1 MHFYRTFYLMPH
13 HKPTRMSTTIAFG
26 APFRSLQPASVTDIL
41 TGACLRNARS
51 PAITRTGS
59 RMSRGARRRW
69 KREWI
74 DVRMI
79 ARIQGRID
87 SVSEIAAIISVGDIS
102 YEVLTPAVDIAHL
115 QKHIGQRIS
124 FVTLHYLEGNASF
137 GQLAPRLIGFIRQ
150 QDKDFFEQFIT
161 VKGIGPR
168 RALRALTQSVERIA
182 TAINQKDTRFLTS
195 LPEIGKRTAEQ
206 IIAELSGKVDQFAT
220 SGGGASVPAA
230 RTDEQTAAIEAMI
243 SLGERSAEAENWVDR
258 ACRADPTLTTSA
270 SIMKA
275 AYRLKAGG

>member
-1 MHFYRTFYLMPH
+1 
-13 HKPTRMSTTIAFG
+13 
-26 APFRSLQPASVTDIL
+26 
-41 TGACLRNARS
+41 
-51 PAITRTGS
+51 
-59 RMSRGARRRW
+59 MSRGARRRW

-168 RALRALTQSVERIA
+168 RALRALTQSVDRIA
-182 TAINQKDTRFLTS
+182 AAINQKDTRFLTS

>member
-1 MHFYRTFYLMPH
+1 
-13 HKPTRMSTTIAFG
+13 
-26 APFRSLQPASVTDIL
+26 
-41 TGACLRNARS
+41 
-51 PAITRTGS
+51 
-59 RMSRGARRRW
+59 
-69 KREWI
+69 
-74 DVRMI
+74 MI
-79 ARIQGRID
+79 ARIQGRVD
-87 SVSEIAAIISVGDIS
+87 SVSETAAIVSIGDIS
-102 YEVLTPAVDIAHL
+102 YEVLAPAVDIVDL
-115 QKHIGQRIS
+115 QRHIGQRIS

-137 GQLAPRLIGFIRQ
+137 GQLTPRLIGFMRQ

-206 IIAELSGKVDQFAT
+206 IIAELSGKVDRFALA
-220 SGGGASVPAA
+220 GGGPSAPAA
-230 RTDEQTAAIEAMI
+230 RTDQQTAAIEAMI
-243 SLGERSAEAENWVDR
+243 SLGERPAEAENWVDR
-258 ACRADPTLTTSA
+258 ACRADPTLATSA